1 MKLPATLALTGG
13 ALAVDSTKSGPGA
26 SGNTPGHEMQ
36 ERGSK
41 AGSPGASG
49 YAPGHEMKGDTTGTT
64 KGMTGTS
71 GGGMT
76 KGGTGT
82 TSGSSSGPTAR

>member
-1 MKLPATLALTGG
+1 
-13 ALAVDSTKSGPGA
+13 
-26 SGNTPGHEMQ
+26 MQ
-36 ERGSK
+36 ERGGK

-49 YAPGHEMKGDTTGTT
+49 RVPGYEMKGDTTATA
-64 KGMTGTS
+64 KGMTGASGAS

-82 TSGSSSGPTAR
+82 TSGSSSGSTAR